1 MANQNRRLQ
10 PEPTIFDLSSPGRVG
25 YSLPAPQ
32 EGETAHGLPA
42 ELLRDEVEGFPEVSE
57 VDVTRHF
64 TRLSQKNYAIDLGMY
79 PLGSCTMK
87 YNPRV
92 NEWAA
97 RLKGF
102 AGLHPHTPEEHAQG
116 ALALMYHLERYLMGV
131 SGFARVTLQP
141 AAGAQ
146 GEYTALLMFRK
157 ALEDRGEAGKRKKI
171 LIPDSAH
178 GTNPASCTLAGFIP
192 VEIPTT
198 GDGVLPVEAVERFID
213 DELAGLMLTNPNTL
227 GAFERDLGK
236 ICALIQKSGG
246 YVYQDGANTNA
257 IMGRQRPG
265 DVGVDAMHFNLHKTF
280 STPHGGGGPGAGA
293 VGVAE
298 RLVPYLPRPT
308 IERREDGTFYAD
320 LERPKSIGKV
330 KSFYGQFGVLV
341 RAYTYIRELGR
352 EGLAQA
358 SNLAVLNANYL
369 RAKLSDL
376 YPLGYP
382 AESLH
387 EVVLSDKSLKG
398 TNVKTLDVA
407 KRLIDY
413 GFHPPTVYFPLI
425 VPGALMMEPTE
436 TESREELDLF
446 VEAMRSIFREA
457 KEQPELLLNAPT
469 TAPVRRLDE
478 TRAARKPV
486 LTYEGPAK

>member
-1 MANQNRRLQ
+1 MATTNRRQ
-10 PEPTIFDLSSPGRVG
+10 QSEPTIFELSSPGREG
-25 YSLPAPQ
+25 FSLPPE
-32 EGETAHGLPA
+32 EGAHDLPA
-42 ELLRDEVEGFPEVSE
+42 ELLRDELDGFPEASE

-64 TRLSQKNYAIDLGMY
+64 TRLSQKNYAIDIGMY

-102 AGLHPHTPEEHAQG
+102 AGLHPHTPPEHAQG
-116 ALALMYHLERYLMGV
+116 ALALMFHLERYLMAV

-157 ALEDRGEAGKRKKI
+157 ALEQRGELGKRKKI

-178 GTNPASCTLAGFIP
+178 GTNPASAVLAGFVP

-198 GDGVLPVEAVERFID
+198 GDGTLPAEAVARFID

-227 GAFERDLGK
+227 GVFERELGA
-236 ICALIQKSGG
+236 ICTLVQDAGG

-257 IMGRQRPG
+257 LMGRQRPG

-293 VGVAE
+293 VGVAP
-298 RLVPYLPRPT
+298 RLVPFLPRPT
-308 IERREDGTFYAD
+308 VEQREDGTFYLD
-320 LERPKSIGKV
+320 TDRPLSVGKV
-330 KSFYGQFGVLV
+330 KSFLGQFGVLV

-352 EGLAQA
+352 EGLARA
-358 SNLAVLNANYL
+358 TDLAVLNANYL

-382 AESLH
+382 ADSLH
-387 EVVLSDKSLKG
+387 EVVLTDKNLKG
-398 TNVKTLDVA
+398 TKVKTLDIA

-436 TESREELDLF
+436 TESREELDAF
-446 VEAMRSIFREA
+446 ITAMRAIFREA
-457 KEQPELLLNAPT
+457 HEQPELLLNAPT
-469 TAPVRRLDE
+469 TAPTRRLDE
-478 TRAARKPV
+478 TRAARKPI
-486 LTYEGPAK
+486 LTYEPK